1 MSLCLVQVHIRK
13 QGHVD
18 YPENW
23 EYLTKVRSSDVF
35 VCTSTSA
42 TVAFVLHILIPKP
55 VRLYSKHP
63 TIRKV
68 RIHVS
73 MSIGQSYSEIC
84 VDLYMYWIL
93 SIHYRGKCNFSIDTS
108 ISYKPVFLVQHVSSR
123 LRFLTEIRF
132 RGGSSAN
139 CGETRLL
146 KSPGSRYRNKRRG
159 NGRG

>member
-1 MSLCLVQVHIRK
+1 M
-13 QGHVD
+13 
-18 YPENW
+18 
-23 EYLTKVRSSDVF
+23 RSSDVF

-55 VRLYSKHP
+55 VKLYSKHP

-84 VDLYMYWIL
+84 IDLYIYWIL
-93 SIHYRGKCNFSIDTS
+93 SHRCRGKFNFSIDTS
-108 ISYKPVFLVQHVSSR
+108 ISYKPVFLVQHVSSS
-123 LRFLTEIRF
+123 LRFLTEIGY

-139 CGETRLL
+139 CGETPLL
-146 KSPGSRYRNKRRG
+146 ESPGSRYRNKRRG
-159 NGRG
+159 NGRDSRTAGLCMN